1 MPICMQ
7 INFIIQ
13 FFLTILQRKSKLVI
27 LVDLGMPG
35 YTHLKWYL
43 TFICRQKIKLILH
56 VFLEILQKYCKL
68 IVLGT
73 LGMPGYQTQSDN
85 INLKKAFMFICRQ
98 KINFTQILF
107 WRYCKDMQTSCFEDF
122 GYAWLHTPKVI
133 VSTCRT
139 RQSLSAC
146 QKINFIIP
154 SFLRYYILK
163 NPAT

>member
-98 KINFTQILF
+98 KINFTQIRSF
-107 WRYCKDMQTSCFEDF
+107 SGDIAKTCKLLVLRTLAMPGCT
-122 GYAWLHTPKVI
+122 HPKW
-133 VSTCRT
+133 
-139 RQSLSAC
+139 
-146 QKINFIIP
+146 
-154 SFLRYYILK
+154 
-163 NPAT
+163 